1 MASVGR
7 PRVGGAGLGTWGR
20 PPLPCLRAV
29 PEPRLPVMERRATR
43 RLCVGD
49 SPATSYRCRPP
60 GAVARMAGRSDR

>member
-1 MASVGR
+1 M
-7 PRVGGAGLGTWGR
+7 
-20 PPLPCLRAV
+20 PCLRAV